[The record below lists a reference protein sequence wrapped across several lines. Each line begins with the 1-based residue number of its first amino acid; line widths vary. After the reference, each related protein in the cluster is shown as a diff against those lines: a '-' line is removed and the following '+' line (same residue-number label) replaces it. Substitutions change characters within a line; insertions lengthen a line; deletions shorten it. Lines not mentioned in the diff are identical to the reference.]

1 MLAGKGNLLSLGWV
15 LLGGFVLYRLALY
28 VQAALARRRAAKEHG
43 CKAPPAYPDFDPIFG
58 LGLVFEAVKSSKHDT
73 FLEDIWKRYQKYG
86 NTFSSRLTG
95 LPIITTC
102 EPENVKT
109 VLAVKFSDY
118 ELPPRRKASFR
129 ELFGNGVFTNDGSDW
144 EHSRSMLR
152 PNFSR
157 SQIADLNMFERHV
170 RELIE
175 LIPTDGST
183 VDLQN
188 LFFGMTLDSA
198 TEFLFGE
205 SASTLS
211 GHRSTAPKGDI
222 FGQSFDYC
230 TGYIGRRVRV
240 GLPTAFTSG
249 KYKQGVRDVHTFADH
264 YVKKGIERYNSRE
277 KGVDGTDEAGRY
289 VFLDELVKET
299 QDPLVLRSELMNILL
314 AGRDTTASLLTLFW
328 NTVSKRQDV
337 WEKLQ
342 AEIQALDGRI
352 PSFEEIKELK
362 YLRYTMNE
370 VLRLYPVV
378 PGNARSA
385 IRDTILPCGGGPD
398 GQSPV
403 FVPKG
408 TSVVYSAFSM
418 HRRTD
423 IYGPD
428 ALEFKPE
435 RWETLRPGWGYLP
448 FNGGPRICLGRMSL
462 LLLVTAS
469 YASTNRVSEQFALTE
484 ASYATVRLM
493 QRFRTIES
501 RDPHPWTELLTVT
514 CSSKYGAKVA
524 LR

>member
-1 MLAGKGNLLSLGWV
+1 MLLATEGRSVLPVVAWV
-15 LLGGFVLYRLALY
+15 LLGSFVFYRIALY
-28 VQAALARRRAAKEHG
+28 IQLSIARRWAAKEHG

-58 LGLVFEAVKSSKHDT
+58 LGVILEAVKSSKHST
-73 FLEDIWKRYQKYG
+73 FLEDAWKRYQKHG
-86 NTFSSRLTG
+86 NTFSTKLTG
-95 LPIITTC
+95 LPIISTC

-109 VLAVKFSDY
+109 VLAVKFADF
-118 ELPPRRKASFR
+118 ELPPRRKAGFR
-129 ELFGNGVFTNDGSDW
+129 DLFGNGVFTNDGSDW

-157 SQIADLNMFERHV
+157 SQIADLNMFEKHV
-170 RELIE
+170 NELIE

-183 VDLQN
+183 IDLQN

-205 SASTLS
+205 SACTLS
-211 GHRSTAPKGDI
+211 GHRSTAPKGEI

-230 TGYIGRRVRV
+230 TGYIGHRFRF
-240 GLPTAFTSG
+240 GLPTLFG
-249 KYKQGVRDVHTFADH
+249 DKKYIQGVKDVHTFADY
-264 YVKKGIERYNSRE
+264 YVNKGIERYNSRE
-277 KGVDGTDEAGRY
+277 KGRDGSDTSSESGRY
-289 VFLDELVKET
+289 VFLDELINET
-299 QDPLVLRSELMNILL
+299 QDPAVLRSELMNILL
-314 AGRDTTASLLTLFW
+314 AGRDTTASLLTLLW
-328 NTVSKRQDV
+328 NTLSKRRDV
-337 WEKLQ
+337 WEKIQ
-342 AEIQALDGRI
+342 AEVETLEGRA
-352 PSFEEIKELK
+352 PSFEEIKNMK

-378 PGNARSA
+378 PGNARNA
-385 IRDTILPCGGGPD
+385 VRDTVLPRGGGPD

-408 TSVVYSAFSM
+408 TSVVYSTYSM

-448 FNGGPRICLGRMSL
+448 FNGGPRICLGQ
-462 LLLVTAS
+462 
-469 YASTNRVSEQFALTE
+469 QFALTE
-484 ASYATVRLM
+484 ASYATIRMM
-493 QRFRTIES
+493 QSFKHIES
-501 RDPHPWTELLTVT
+501 RDSHPWTELLTVT

-524 LR
+524 LK

>member
-1 MLAGKGNLLSLGWV
+1 MLALPLGWL
-15 LLGGFVLYRLALY
+15 LLGSFVLYRFALY
-28 VQAALARRRAAKEHG
+28 VHTALARRRAAKEHG
-43 CKAPPAYPDFDPIFG
+43 CKAAPAYPDFDPIFG
-58 LGLVFEAVKSSKHDT
+58 LGLVFEAIKSNKHDT
-73 FLEDIWKRYQKYG
+73 FLEDVRNRYLKYG
-86 NTFSSRLTG
+86 NTFTSKLTG

-109 VLAVKFSDY
+109 VLAIKFNDY
-118 ELPPRRKASFR
+118 QLPPRRKAGFR

-144 EHSRSMLR
+144 EHSRAMLR

-183 VDLQN
+183 VDLQS

-230 TGYIGRRVRV
+230 TGYIGKRFRF
-240 GLPTAFTSG
+240 GLPSIWG
-249 KYKQGVRDVHTFADH
+249 NKKYRQGVKDVHTFADH
-264 YVKKGIERYNSRE
+264 YVRKGIERYNSRE
-277 KGVDGTDEAGRY
+277 KLGDVPDESGRY

-314 AGRDTTASLLTLFW
+314 AGRDTTASLLSVLW
-328 NTVSKRQDV
+328 NTLSKRQDV

-342 AEIQALDGRI
+342 AEVQTLDGRA
-352 PSFEEIKELK
+352 PSFEEIKNMK
-362 YLRYTMNE
+362 YLRFTLNE
-370 VLRLYPVV
+370 ILRLYPVV
-378 PGNARSA
+378 PGNSRSA
-385 IRDTILPCGGGPD
+385 IRDTVLPRGGGPD

-408 TSVVYSAFSM
+408 TSVIYSAFSM

-435 RWETLRPGWGYLP
+435 RWETIRPGWGYLP

-462 LLLVTAS
+462 F
-469 YASTNRVSEQFALTE
+469 YFP
-484 ASYATVRLM
+484 
-493 QRFRTIES
+493 TIS
-501 RDPHPWTELLTVT
+501 PLI
-514 CSSKYGAKVA
+514 Y
-524 LR
+524 

>member
-1 MLAGKGNLLSLGWV
+1 MLALPLGWL
-15 LLGGFVLYRLALY
+15 LLGSFVLYRFALY
-28 VQAALARRRAAKEHG
+28 VHTALARRRAAKEHG
-43 CKAPPAYPDFDPIFG
+43 CKAAPAYPDFDPIFG
-58 LGLVFEAVKSSKHDT
+58 LGLVFEAIKSNKHDT
-73 FLEDIWKRYQKYG
+73 FLEDVRNRYLKYG
-86 NTFSSRLTG
+86 NTFTSKLTG

-109 VLAVKFSDY
+109 VLAIKFNDY
-118 ELPPRRKASFR
+118 QLPPRRKAGFR

-144 EHSRSMLR
+144 EHSRAMLR

-183 VDLQN
+183 VDLQS

-230 TGYIGRRVRV
+230 TGYIGKRFRF
-240 GLPTAFTSG
+240 GLPSIWG
-249 KYKQGVRDVHTFADH
+249 NKKYRQGVKDVHTFADH
-264 YVKKGIERYNSRE
+264 YVRKGIERYNSRE
-277 KGVDGTDEAGRY
+277 KLGDVSDESGRY

-314 AGRDTTASLLTLFW
+314 AGRDTTASLLSVLW
-328 NTVSKRQDV
+328 NTLSKRQDV

-342 AEIQALDGRI
+342 AEVQTLDGRA
-352 PSFEEIKELK
+352 PSFEEIKNMK
-362 YLRYTMNE
+362 YLRFTLNE
-370 VLRLYPVV
+370 ILRLYPVV
-378 PGNARSA
+378 PGNSRSA
-385 IRDTILPCGGGPD
+385 IRDTVLPRGGGPD

-408 TSVVYSAFSM
+408 TSVIYSAFSM

-435 RWETLRPGWGYLP
+435 RWETIRPGWGYLP
-448 FNGGPRICLGRMSL
+448 FNGGPRICLGQ
-462 LLLVTAS
+462 
-469 YASTNRVSEQFALTE
+469 QFALTE
-484 ASYATVRLM
+484 ASYATIRIM
-493 QRFRTIES
+493 QTFKNIES

-524 LR
+524 LS

>member
-73 FLEDIWKRYQKYG
+73 FLEDIWKRYQNNNDVRAG
-86 NTFSSRLTG
+86 ERQDGAGGQVRRLRAPSQTQG
-95 LPIITTC
+95 KLP
-102 EPENVKT
+102 
-109 VLAVKFSDY
+109 
-118 ELPPRRKASFR
+118 
-129 ELFGNGVFTNDGSDW
+129 DW

-240 GLPTAFTSG
+240 GLPTAFASG

-277 KGVDGTDEAGRY
+277 KGADGTDEAGRY

-342 AEIQALDGRI
+342 AEIQTLDGRI

-370 VLRLYPVV
+370 GAVLRLYPVV

-448 FNGGPRICLGRMSL
+448 FNGGPRICLGQ
-462 LLLVTAS
+462 
-469 YASTNRVSEQFALTE
+469 QFALTE